1 MPELRSRPLEGVPP
15 VLATPEEF
23 IAAAARLA
31 AGTGPF
37 AIDTER
43 ASGYRYDDR
52 AFVVQIRRRG
62 AGTMLFA
69 PEGHREELTAAL
81 APVLNGAEWIIHAA
95 HSDLPCLG
103 WLGLFPGSIFDTE
116 LAARLA
122 GFERPNLG
130 TMVAELFDVELE
142 KGYGDADWSTPQ
154 LSEEL
159 KAYAALD
166 VELLLELADALRDIL
181 AEQDKMDWALEEF
194 SAIVQEHSGD
204 TAPQPHTWR
213 DLKGISSLRSG
224 SQLAAARALWAKR
237 DAIARRTDTAP
248 GRVLANKTLVEIAR
262 TLPTSAGEL
271 TRVKGFPRRRKG
283 ATARWMA
290 VLNQARAVPPQQ
302 RPRVH
307 RAPQPVPS
315 KTIWAK
321 DYPDLWEIYQTIRAD
336 IADLATELGMPSEL
350 LIRPAT
356 LRAAVWAK
364 VGMRADKRHRGPD
377 SVAGAVRQPGD
388 VAAFL
393 RAEGAR
399 EWQIEMTAPII
410 VDGLF

>member
-1 MPELRSRPLEGVPP
+1 MPELRSRPVAGIPP
-15 VLATPEEF
+15 VLSTPDEF
-23 IAAAARLA
+23 TRAAAQLA

-52 AFVVQIRRRG
+52 AFLVQIRRKG

-69 PEGHREELTAAL
+69 PEGCREELTTAL
-81 APVLNGAEWIIHAA
+81 VPVLNGAEWIIHAA

-142 KGYGDADWSTPQ
+142 KSYGDADWSTPE

-166 VELLLELADALRDIL
+166 VELLLELAETLRDIL

-194 SAIVQEHSGD
+194 AAIVREHAFD
-204 TAPQPHTWR
+204 AAPQSPTWR
-213 DLKGISSLRSG
+213 DLKGLSTLRNG
-224 SQLAAARALWAKR
+224 SQLNAARALWQQR
-237 DAIARRTDTAP
+237 DAIAQHTDTAP
-248 GRVLANKTLVEIAR
+248 GRILSNKTLVEIAR
-262 TLPTSAGEL
+262 CLPTSHSEL
-271 TRVKGFPRRRKG
+271 ARIKGFPRRRKG
-283 ATARWMA
+283 AAARWMA
-290 VLNQARAVPPQQ
+290 VLNQARATPPQKQ
-302 RPRVH
+302 PRVQ
-307 RAPQPVPS
+307 RAPKPVPS

-321 DYPDLWEIYQTIRAD
+321 DYPELWEVFQEIRTE
-336 IADLATELGMPSEL
+336 ITKLAKHLGMAPEL

-364 VGMRADKRHRGPD
+364 VGVRAGKRHRGPN
-377 SVAGAVRQPGD
+377 SVAGTIRQPDD

>member
-1 MPELRSRPLEGVPP
+1 MPELRSRPVEGIPA
-15 VLATPEEF
+15 VLATRDEF
-23 IAAAARLA
+23 TAAAARLA

-52 AFVVQIRRRG
+52 AFVVQIRRCG

-69 PEGHREELTAAL
+69 PEGHRAELTAAL

-122 GFERPNLG
+122 GFDRPNLG
-130 TMVAELFDVELE
+130 TMVAELFDIELE

-166 VELLLELADALRDIL
+166 VELLLELADSLRDIL

-194 SAIVQEHSGD
+194 SSIVREHAGD
-204 TAPQPHTWR
+204 THPQPPTWR
-213 DLKGISSLRSG
+213 DLKGVSNLRNG
-224 SQLAAARALWAKR
+224 NQLTAARALWLKR

-262 TLPTSAGEL
+262 ALPTSGSDLA
-271 TRVKGFPRRRKG
+271 RIKGFPRRRKG

-290 VLNQARAVPPQQ
+290 VLNQARAIPPHQ

-307 RAPQPVPS
+307 RTPHPVPS
-315 KTIWAK
+315 KTIWTK

-336 IADLATELGMPSEL
+336 IAELGDDLGMSSEL
-350 LIRPAT
+350 IIRPAT
-356 LRAAVWAK
+356 VRAAVWAK
-364 VGMRADKRHRGPD
+364 VGVRADKRHRGPD
-377 SVAGAVRQPGD
+377 SVAGSIRQPDD

-399 EWQIEMTAPII
+399 EWQIELTAPLI